1 MFNGALGASVSAVR
15 WVVAT
20 AVAVAGVILSSVP
33 GGAGTA
39 AANAPT
45 FLLFGGTDLW
55 RYGDFL
61 YGGTLWSPGGLDVSG
76 FTLKLLVNGGRYSY
90 HSGDLHATIDGTMLS
105 GAALPGWRFV
115 HDSLTVSLFA
125 GPVAQ
130 DYRLS
135 PYDPGSR
142 LHGFYAGGQFATD
155 IWFQPTEAVMAAVSG
170 SLVSIGP
177 TGYLRGALG
186 YRVFDAM
193 FIGPESIMLWCANF
207 QQLEVGAHITGLHA
221 ATMEWSA
228 GGGWA
233 TDSDRRNGPYLRIG
247 VTTRC
252 IETRA

>member
-1 MFNGALGASVSAVR
+1 M
-15 WVVAT
+15 
-20 AVAVAGVILSSVP
+20 AVAVASMFLFAVP
-33 GGAGTA
+33 GWTDT
-39 AANAPT
+39 PSPKEPS

-61 YGGTLWSPGGLDVSG
+61 YGGTLWSPDGLDSSG

-90 HSGDLHATIDGTMLS
+90 NSGDLHATIDGTMLS
-105 GAALPGWRFV
+105 GAALPGWRFMAGSFTASV
-115 HDSLTVSLFA
+115 FA
-125 GPVAQ
+125 GPVVQ

-142 LHGFYAGGQFATD
+142 LHGLYAGGQVATD
-155 IWFQPTEAVMAAVSG
+155 IWFQPTKMIMAAVNG

-193 FIGPESIMLWCANF
+193 FVGPESAMLWCANF
-207 QQLEVGAHITGLHA
+207 QQFEVGAHITGLHLA
-221 ATMEWSA
+221 ASEWSA

-233 TDSDRRNGPYLRIG
+233 IDSDRRSGPYLRIG
-247 VTTRC
+247 VTTKY
-252 IETRA
+252 